1 MVANVSHATLA
12 SGSSE
17 MKASKTASDILSQT
31 LSGCHSDTDSDVNVK
46 LFLPNFLSP
55 DLKTKSLR

>member
-1 MVANVSHATLA
+1 
-12 SGSSE
+12 

-31 LSGCHSDTDSDVNVK
+31 LSGCPSDTDSDVNVK